1 MITKFV
7 SSPDLAKMLFFA
19 KKIISVFTQPFRY
32 SSDFWS
38 KQSVLRMRFM
48 KNLNTYCSE
57 VLEKLKNKDPWE
69 KEFIQAVHEVFLSIG
84 LVVEK
89 VANAM
94 IDKGNT

>member
-1 MITKFV
+1 
-7 SSPDLAKMLFFA
+7 
-19 KKIISVFTQPFRY
+19 
-32 SSDFWS
+32 
-38 KQSVLRMRFM
+38 MRFM

-57 VLEKLKNKDPWE
+57 VLENLKNKYPWE

-94 IDKGNT
+94 IDQGNT